1 MKRTGLITLGVAMA
15 AVAAAL
21 LYTTLAREA
30 AYRRLITEGETALA
44 SDQMFVAIEDFSG
57 AIALKPDSM
66 LGYLR
71 RGEAYRRRGGG
82 DLQTAL
88 RDLRM
93 AAQLDPTA
101 LKPQEELGDVNFALE
116 RFARAA
122 ESYDAYLKLDDRSST
137 VWYKLALSRFRLS
150 DAGGAIPALLQTVAL
165 NDRFAEAFYLLGVCQ
180 GQLGQSAEAV
190 KSLGRAVEVSPTASP
205 TFLPARQ
212 EMVRLLLILKRD
224 ADAIRELEKLAA
236 FGPTRPDHLIEAGVI
251 YARLGRTDLALA
263 ELNRAAERDPA
274 DPRVYQALGQIW
286 LDAAESRRD
295 RVAMGMTQEQCDKR
309 AIAALDRAS
318 RAPGATSQGL
328 TLYGRALVLAGDP
341 VAAQQAFEQA
351 VQKAPIEPVA
361 YRELAL
367 LAQRRGDLL
376 TARDGLV
383 RYLAL
388 NTDNAQVRDVPER
401 IGDLCL
407 RLDQAAEAARWLR
420 QAADAS
426 GDDPATAG
434 RLATMQL
441 RAGDRDGAAATVE
454 RGLKKTPNSPEL
466 LALRRRAAG
475 AGDQGQRPKIR
486 ESEGPKVGGRG
497 TRDQGPGTRDQGPR
511 PDPVAPGAWPT
522 PGG

>member
-71 RGEAYRRRGGG
+71 RGEAYRRRGGA

-101 LKPQEELGDVNFALE
+101 LKPQEELGDVNFSLE

-150 DAGGAIPALLQTVAL
+150 DAGGAIPALLQAVAL

-236 FGPTRPDHLIEAGVI
+236 FEPTRPDHLIEAGVI
-251 YARLGRTDLALA
+251 YARLGRTDLALT

-286 LDAAESRRD
+286 LNAAESRRD
-295 RVAMGMTQEQCDKR
+295 RVALNK
-309 AIAALDRAS
+309 AIEALDRAA
-318 RAPGATSQGL
+318 RAPGATSEGL

-341 VAAQQAFEQA
+341 AGARQAFEQA
-351 VQKAPIEPVA
+351 VQKTPIEPVA
-361 YRELAL
+361 YRELAS

-376 TARDGLV
+376 TARDWLV

-388 NTDNAQVRDVPER
+388 STDSAQARDVPQR

-420 QAADAS
+420 QAADVS
-426 GDDPATAG
+426 DDDAATVS

-454 RGLKKTPNSPEL
+454 KGLKKAPNNAAL
-466 LALRRRAAG
+466 LALRRQAL
-475 AGDQGQRPKIR
+475 
-486 ESEGPKVGGRG
+486 G
-497 TRDQGPGTRDQGPR
+497 TRDQGPGTRD
-511 PDPVAPGAWPT
+511 
-522 PGG
+522 